1 LKIQLQLKEEI
12 MEYQENVR
20 NGGQE
25 RELNHGQRFG
35 QSHDRDQRKDTQ
47 DSGNDNPAKPDA
59 EGQYSRQGYRNSDE
73 YREEEAR
80 LNDSTQMDDHAHW
93 RNEQVTRVGDV
104 GEETH
109 VKHRIRSVEST
120 ETRDAGDTDGQDG
133 DEADNDKN

>member
-12 MEYQENVR
+12 MENQENVR

-25 RELNHGQRFG
+25 PERDHGQQFG

-47 DSGNDNPAKPDA
+47 DSGNDNPAEPDT

-73 YREEEAR
+73 YGEEEAR
-80 LNDSTQMDDHAHW
+80 LNDSAQMDDHSHW
-93 RNEQVTRVGDV
+93 RNEQVTRVRNDGR
-104 GEETH
+104 ETH
-109 VKHRIRSVEST
+109 VKRRIRSVEST
-120 ETRDAGDTDGQDG
+120 ETHHTGDTDGQDD